1 MDMWKFGDYKSYT
14 SLELLASLFGI
25 PTPKDDID
33 GSMVADVYYR
43 EKDLKRIVQYC
54 LKDVVTLAQLFLK
67 MMNVSAITDENIIFP
82 TE

>member
-43 EKDLKRIVQYC
+43 EKDLQRIVQYC

-67 MMNVSAITDENIIFP
+67 MMNVPAISDENIIFP